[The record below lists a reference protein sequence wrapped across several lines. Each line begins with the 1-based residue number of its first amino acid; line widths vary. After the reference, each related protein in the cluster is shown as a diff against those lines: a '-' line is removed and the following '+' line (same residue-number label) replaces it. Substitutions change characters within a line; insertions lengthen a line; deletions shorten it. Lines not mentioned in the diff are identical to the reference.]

1 LPQATAELPGV
12 GGSFRLGAEDFE
24 VEEIPAYLPS
34 GEGEHLY
41 LWVEK
46 RMRSTPE
53 VARLLAEALAV
64 SERDVSYAGL
74 KDRQSVARQWFS
86 VWTKAIPPADLCGDG
101 FRVLRS
107 ARHGN
112 KLRTGHLLGNR
123 FRLVVRGTLGGAEVA
138 SAVLEALMV
147 RGVPNWF
154 GPQRFGRDG
163 DNAVLGL
170 ALVGCAEHRDLGRA
184 RRDRFLRR
192 LALSALQSALFN
204 ALLEQRLVEGG
215 FARVERGDLLQLGQD
230 GRGPV
235 FACTDPEEDQRRFL
249 AFEVSTTGP
258 LFGPKMRWPEE
269 EPGKREQALMLRAGL
284 TLETLALGGGELQ
297 GGRRPLRVRPSDCA
311 VEVVPEGLR
320 VAFSLPRG
328 AYATALLLEL
338 MKAPLA
344 DREALPEELAE

>member
-1 LPQATAELPGV
+1 
-12 GGSFRLGAEDFE
+12 
-24 VEEIPAYLPS
+24 
-34 GEGEHLY
+34 
-41 LWVEK
+41 VEK
-46 RMRSTPE
+46 QMRSTPE
-53 VARLLAEALAV
+53 VGALLATALGV
-64 SERDVSYAGL
+64 PQREVGYAGL
-74 KDRQSVARQWFS
+74 KDRRAVSRQWFS
-86 VWTKAIPPADLCGDG
+86 LRTPATPAPDLSGDG

-123 FRLVVRGTLGGAEVA
+123 FRLVLRGTTGGPAA
-138 SAVLEALMV
+138 AATILEALMQ

-163 DNAVLGL
+163 DNAVLGQ
-170 ALVGCAEHRDLGRA
+170 ALIGLAEHPNVGRA

-204 ALLEQRLVEGG
+204 ALLEQRLIEGG

-235 FACTDPEEDQRRFL
+235 FACTDPELDQPRFVR
-249 AFEVSTTGP
+249 FEVSTTGP
-258 LFGPKMRWPEE
+258 LYGPRMRWPEE
-269 EPGKREQALMLRAGL
+269 EPGRREQALLHRGGL
-284 TLETLALGGGELQ
+284 TLEILARGGDELQ
-297 GGRRPLRVRPSDCA
+297 GGRRPLRVRPGDCT
-311 VEVVPEGLR
+311 VEAIPEGLR

-338 MKAPLA
+338 MKSPLG
-344 DREALPEELAE
+344 DREALPDESVEEGRS